1 MNKEEKHYILD
12 DKVTIIIIR
21 LEICS
26 QIKQS

>member
-21 LEICS
+21 LEICL